1 MSLPKFLQN
10 VRMATGLLAPAVQ
23 TDSSKLDPASLAR
36 TLALADLWL
45 TTHAIEGFDERDFVF
60 LSSED
65 RSRLADGVAKFRAV
79 AESVPPTEPATRRQ
93 VEEAR
98 GALGTILR
106 VLEPYLST
114 AEAKDIERILAQAV
128 RPDESWIPTLDFK
141 LGNDA
146 TGDPAVWV
154 WLIVND
160 DVDVEDA
167 GVQTRLQAV
176 RDRIDRELARAK
188 VERYPYTLVRS
199 RSEVKELLGNG
210 AV

>member
-1 MSLPKFLQN
+1 MSLPKFLHN
-10 VRMATGLLAPAVQ
+10 IRMATGLLSPAVQ
-23 TDSSKLDPASLAR
+23 TDSASLDPTSFAR

-45 TTHAIEGFDERDFVF
+45 TTHAIEGFDETDFVF
-60 LSSED
+60 LSPED
-65 RSRLADGVAKFRAV
+65 RARLADEVAKFRAV
-79 AESVPPTEPATRRQ
+79 AESVPPTEPATRHQ

-98 GALGTILR
+98 AALGTILR

-114 AEAKDIERILAQAV
+114 AEARDIERILAHAV

-160 DVDVEDA
+160 DVDVENAD
-167 GVQTRLQAV
+167 VQTKLQTV
-176 RDRIDRELARAK
+176 RNRIDSELAQAK
-188 VERYPYTLVRS
+188 VERFPYTLVRS
-199 RSEVKELLGNG
+199 RSEVKELLGSG
-210 AV
+210 AA